1 MERPKQRQ
9 PCEILDVPQSINPNV
24 PIGRPH
30 DRNRRPNNL
39 KQNLFDPRLPEYSA
53 PNWPKNCHSQG
64 SNYAQCCKSNTC
76 RCGRDWLHNHC
87 KDRSDQVRGLAHN
100 IAPSA
105 SARRALSVAP
115 IEIALPRMEE
125 QIGHTLMEDFEFAV
139 TYLTTCSAT
148 CRSWS
153 CVKSGKI
160 GNATVSSDAASVCGR
175 VPGFVPRYSK
185 HSCK

>member
-9 PCEILDVPQSINPNV
+9 PCEELDVPQSINPNLL
-24 PIGRPH
+24 IRRPR
-30 DRNRRPNNL
+30 DRKSRPNNP
-39 KQNLFDPRLPEYSA
+39 KQKQFDPSLPKHSA
-53 PNWPKNCHSQG
+53 LTWPKNRHSQG
-64 SNYAQCCKSNTC
+64 SNHAQCCKSNA
-76 RCGRDWLHNHC
+76 RSRRRDWLHNHC
-87 KDRSDQVRGLAHN
+87 EDRSDQVRWLASN
-100 IAPSA
+100 IAPPTA
-105 SARRALSVAP
+105 ARRALSVAP
-115 IEIALPRMEE
+115 IEIALPRMEG

-160 GNATVSSDAASVCGR
+160 GNAIVSSDAASVCGS
-175 VPGFVPRYSK
+175 VPGLVPKYSK

>member
-9 PCEILDVPQSINPNV
+9 PCEELDVRQSINPNLL
-24 PIGRPH
+24 IRRPR
-30 DRNRRPNNL
+30 DRNSRPNNP
-39 KQNLFDPRLPEYSA
+39 KQKQFDPRLPEHSA
-53 PNWPKNCHSQG
+53 PNRPKHRQSHR
-64 SNYAQCCKSNTC
+64 SNHAQCCKSNAGG
-76 RCGRDWLHNHC
+76 RRRDWLHNHR
-87 KDRSDQVRGLAHN
+87 KNSGDQMRGFSHN
-100 IAPSA
+100 IAPST

-115 IEIALPRMEE
+115 IEIARPRMEG

-160 GNATVSSDAASVCGR
+160 GNAIVSSEAASVCGS

>member
-9 PCEILDVPQSINPNV
+9 PCEELDVRQSINPNLL
-24 PIGRPH
+24 IRRPR
-30 DRNRRPNNL
+30 DRNSRPNNP
-39 KQNLFDPRLPEYSA
+39 KQKQFDPRLPEHSS
-53 PNWPKNCHSQG
+53 PNRPKHRQSHR
-64 SNYAQCCKSNTC
+64 SNHAQCCKSNAGG
-76 RCGRDWLHNHC
+76 RRRDWLHDQRE
-87 KDRSDQVRGLAHN
+87 DRSDQVRWLANN
-100 IAPSA
+100 IAPST

-115 IEIALPRMEE
+115 IEIALPRMDG
-125 QIGHTLMEDFEFAV
+125 QIGHTLMDDFEFAV

-160 GNATVSSDAASVCGR
+160 GNATVSSDAASVCGS

>member
-9 PCEILDVPQSINPNV
+9 PCEELDVPQSINPNLL
-24 PIGRPH
+24 IRRPR
-30 DRNRRPNNL
+30 DRNSRPNNP
-39 KQNLFDPRLPEYSA
+39 KQKQFDPRLPEHSA
-53 PNWPKNCHSQG
+53 PNRPKHRQSQG

-76 RCGRDWLHNHC
+76 RCGRDWLH
-87 KDRSDQVRGLAHN
+87 DQRKNSGDQMRGFSHN
-100 IAPSA
+100 IAPST

-160 GNATVSSDAASVCGR
+160 GNAIVSSEAASVCGS
-175 VPGFVPRYSK
+175 VPGFAPRYSK

>member
-9 PCEILDVPQSINPNV
+9 PCKELDVRQSINPNV
-24 PIGRPH
+24 PIGRPS
-30 DRNRRPNNL
+30 DRNRCPDNP
-39 KQNLFDPRLPEYSA
+39 KQNQFDPRLPEHSA
-53 PNWPKNCHSQG
+53 PNRPKHRQSQG
-64 SNYAQCCKSNTC
+64 SNYAQCCTSNTC
-76 RCGRDWLHNHC
+76 RCGRNWFHHDRE
-87 KDRSDQVRGLAHN
+87 DRSDQVRGLTNN
-100 IAPSA
+100 IAPST
-105 SARRALSVAP
+105 SARRPLRVAP
-115 IEIALPRMEE
+115 IEIALPRMEG
-125 QIGHTLMEDFEFAV
+125 QIGHTPMDDFEFAV

-160 GNATVSSDAASVCGR
+160 GNAIVSSEAASVCGS